1 MSKLITHKQLEDKQA
16 CEDQLELFKHLFGD
30 EVKLTLEVVKEHGHK
45 FDIQWAANMLL
56 SKEALAEYERV
67 RDAALAEY
75 KRVLDA
81 ALAEY
86 KRVEGPALAEYE
98 QVEGPAWAEYKRKC
112 AITFYELYNYKE
124 VKDVHRSTSQD

>member
-1 MSKLITHKQLEDKQA
+1 MAKTITYTQLQTLGA
-16 CEDQLELFKHLFGD
+16 CENQLELFKQLFGD

-56 SKEALAEYERV
+56 SKEALAEYKRVRDAALAEYKRVEGAALAEYERV

-86 KRVEGPALAEYE
+86 E
-98 QVEGPAWAEYKRKC
+98 QKC
-112 AITFYELYNYKE
+112 AMAFYRLYK
-124 VKDVHRSTSQD
+124 